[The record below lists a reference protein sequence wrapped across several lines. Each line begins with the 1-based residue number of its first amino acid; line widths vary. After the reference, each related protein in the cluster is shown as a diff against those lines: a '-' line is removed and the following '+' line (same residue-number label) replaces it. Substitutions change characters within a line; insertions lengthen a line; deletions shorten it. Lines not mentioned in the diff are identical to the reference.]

1 MQESL
6 VLYVCYNDDCWN
18 FLESVD
24 KYCKDKEIKVI
35 SYNESNYKERKK
47 AYKIK
52 GGYSARMTPFMLL
65 MEDDKYK
72 KAFYS
77 EDDGCTLNKLQR
89 YV

>member
-6 VLYVCYNDDCWN
+6 VLYVCYNDDCLN
-18 FLESVD
+18 FLESID